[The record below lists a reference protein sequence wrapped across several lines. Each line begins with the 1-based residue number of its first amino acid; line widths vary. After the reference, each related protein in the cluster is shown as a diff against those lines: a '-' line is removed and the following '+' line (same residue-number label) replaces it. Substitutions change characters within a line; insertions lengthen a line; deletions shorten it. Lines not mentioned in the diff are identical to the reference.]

1 MQQENKTLPLGRN
14 EPTTRLHAVISEGRA
29 VHMQQPASRRAH
41 SPAPLRSLAGHRV
54 QSLTP
59 LCVV

>member
-1 MQQENKTLPLGRN
+1 
-14 EPTTRLHAVISEGRA
+14 LHAVISEGRA

-41 SPAPLRSLAGHRV
+41 SPALLRSLAGHRV